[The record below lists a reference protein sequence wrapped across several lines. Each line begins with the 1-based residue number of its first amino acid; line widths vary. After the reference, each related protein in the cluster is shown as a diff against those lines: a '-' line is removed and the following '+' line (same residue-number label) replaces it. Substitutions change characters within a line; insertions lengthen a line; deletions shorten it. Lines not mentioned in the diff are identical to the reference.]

1 MRGMLRC
8 VIAASALLR
17 AAQNICQEAN
27 ERTSTLEFGIPWKA
41 LCTAMHSFA
50 RRQGIWLT
58 SGTSMRQYHLSPSF
72 FSLLLNKLLPVFLPV
87 CFSVAAVQRSLAFGA
102 GCHARLG
109 RAGELCSA
117 RSKPTE
123 TAASHGQTMS
133 NLVKHHKN
141 MQNSCH
147 TANIMSKIAWSK
159 QTSLQTTDKPL
170 PKTQT

>member
-72 FSLLLNKLLPVFLPV
+72 FSLLLNKLLPFFYPSVF
-87 CFSVAAVQRSLAFGA
+87 
-102 GCHARLG
+102 
-109 RAGELCSA
+109 
-117 RSKPTE
+117 
-123 TAASHGQTMS
+123 
-133 NLVKHHKN
+133 
-141 MQNSCH
+141 
-147 TANIMSKIAWSK
+147 
-159 QTSLQTTDKPL
+159 PL
-170 PKTQT
+170 PLCKEVLPLARVVMQGSDELVNFAVREANRQKQQPRMVKPCQT

>member
-72 FSLLLNKLLPVFLPV
+72 FSLLLNKLLPVFYPSVFPLPLCKEV
-87 CFSVAAVQRSLAFGA
+87 LPLARVVMQGSDELVNFAVREANRQKQQPR
-102 GCHARLG
+102 
-109 RAGELCSA
+109 
-117 RSKPTE
+117 
-123 TAASHGQTMS
+123 MS
-133 NLVKHHKN
+133 NI
-141 MQNSCH
+141 
-147 TANIMSKIAWSK
+147 TKIRK
-159 QTSLQTTDKPL
+159 THVIQQTLCQK
-170 PKTQT
+170 